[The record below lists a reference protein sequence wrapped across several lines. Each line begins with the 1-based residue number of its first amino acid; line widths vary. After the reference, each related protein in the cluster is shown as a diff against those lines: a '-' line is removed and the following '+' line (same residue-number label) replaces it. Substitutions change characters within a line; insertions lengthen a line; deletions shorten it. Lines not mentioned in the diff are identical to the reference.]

1 MISKSLGDA
10 LVSGVGSLMDRLG
23 RRSSII
29 DQLKAILFA
38 LAFLGMFV
46 GIPALADAFIYYF
59 L

>member
-1 MISKSLGDA
+1 
-10 LVSGVGSLMDRLG
+10 MDRLG

-46 GIPALADAFIYYF
+46 GIPALADAVIYYF

>member
-29 DQLKAILFA
+29 DQLKAVLFA

-46 GIPALADAFIYYF
+46 GIPALADAVIYYF